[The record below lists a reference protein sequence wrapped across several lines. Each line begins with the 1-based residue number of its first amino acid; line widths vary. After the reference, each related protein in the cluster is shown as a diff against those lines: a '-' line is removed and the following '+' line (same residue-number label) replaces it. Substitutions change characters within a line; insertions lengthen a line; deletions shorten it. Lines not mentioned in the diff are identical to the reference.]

1 MGRSARRGGASS
13 AAKPALSPPPP
24 LFASRAPTLTRKPG
38 LEARAVGAGAWVVPG
53 CLTPAECGL
62 VLAAAEARGYEH
74 ATSRGPRHG
83 EAPRSHS
90 RAAFLD
96 PAFARALWDATGLR
110 DALAGCGD
118 ERGPWAGLNP
128 AMRAYR
134 YDPGDVFGA
143 HFDQSV
149 RLDEFGAVTRLTFLC
164 YLTGEGEG
172 EGEGEGGGGG
182 GVVSVVGGETAFFR
196 DCREGARELF
206 RVAPKR
212 GDALV
217 FVHGDACLPHASLE
231 VRRGVKVVLRSDVF

>member
-1 MGRSARRGGASS
+1 
-13 AAKPALSPPPP
+13 
-24 LFASRAPTLTRKPG
+24 
-38 LEARAVGAGAWVVPG
+38 
-53 CLTPAECGL
+53 
-62 VLAAAEARGYEH
+62 
-74 ATSRGPRHG
+74 
-83 EAPRSHS
+83 
-90 RAAFLD
+90 
-96 PAFARALWDATGLR
+96 
-110 DALAGCGD
+110 
-118 ERGPWAGLNP
+118 
-128 AMRAYR
+128 MRAYR

-172 EGEGEGGGGG
+172 EGEGGG
-182 GVVSVVGGETAFFR
+182 GVVVGGETAFFR

-231 VRRGVKVVLRSDVF
+231 VRRGVKIVLRSDVF